1 MRDFRLLRRFEPLNV
16 GLVVPEGADD
26 GIGIYW
32 IKGLNGLVWV
42 PAQRW
47 SETLPSPSGFT
58 PWLGSMLHVSWAPTP
73 HLAGNQ
79 TSAHY
84 PTPSLGN
91 RYKTTLR
98 LKNPHCSTRG
108 LAHQRN
114 TASKYCHSAKMQTY
128 FQTPG
133 DNADILKNCN
143 RKNIFI
149 SHSSR
154 KCNRREFFLLLYVG
168 TVRHDSTHKCKT
180 KHDQHSQW
188 CFLDIARWDT
198 HQTKCEASLS
208 LSRI

>member
-1 MRDFRLLRRFEPLNV
+1 MRDFRLLRRFEPLNA

-26 GIGIYW
+26 GIGIHW
-32 IKGLNGLVWV
+32 VKGLNGLVWV

-98 LKNPHCSTRG
+98 LKNPLTAQQGDWHIKET
-108 LAHQRN
+108 LLQN
-114 TASKYCHSAKMQTY
+114 TA
-128 FQTPG
+128 
-133 DNADILKNCN
+133 ILQRCK
-143 RKNIFI
+143 RTFKLQAIMLIF
-149 SHSSR
+149 
-154 KCNRREFFLLLYVG
+154 
-168 TVRHDSTHKCKT
+168 
-180 KHDQHSQW
+180 
-188 CFLDIARWDT
+188 
-198 HQTKCEASLS
+198 
-208 LSRI
+208 